1 MYCPAVSVGAM
12 TGVAVSPPGQSTP
25 PPRPPGCS
33 TNVLSN
39 FRVQSR
45 VPVATSTP

>member
-1 MYCPAVSVGAM
+1 VSVGAI
-12 TGVAVSPPGQSTP
+12 TGVAVNPPGHSTP

-39 FRVQSR
+39 FRDQSR
-45 VPVATSTP
+45 APVATSTP